1 MSLMHMSDSSRGAKA
16 SFEGLR
22 LNQATVLLEVL
33 RNSAR
38 AERGFVER
46 RFHEHASGFQETL
59 AFLMSI
65 QAVKA
70 NGDALTITEAFR
82 CLEQNKAGGPAA
94 VILQML
100 LETNTPYRREVLT
113 YLRRFHIQDG
123 TATYRPYVGLQSAE
137 SAVRNYLI
145 DLGVLSYDESTA
157 CYLVAR
163 QHNNLYAFAWQER
176 EGVSPAQLRQRMQA
190 REALGLRAEL
200 EMMRFE
206 RLRVSSQFVN
216 RVIHIAVQDVAAGY
230 DILSITLSPDNCV
243 VPRYIEVKAVPAST
257 YCFYWTENELAMAKV
272 FGAWYYLYLVPVGPG
287 GCIDAENVRIISDP
301 HSAVLG
307 PGSGWIVE
315 TGMVKCSLSSTG
327 QDNGLHGEV
336 QE

>member
-1 MSLMHMSDSSRGAKA
+1 MHMSDSSRGAKA

-22 LNQATVLLEVL
+22 LNQTTVLLEVL
-33 RNSAR
+33 KNSAR

-70 NGDALTITEAFR
+70 MGDTLTITEAFR
-82 CLEQNKAGGPAA
+82 SLEQNRAEGPAA
-94 VILQML
+94 VILHML
-100 LETNTPYRREVLT
+100 LETNTPYRREMLT
-113 YLRRFHIQDG
+113 YLRRFRIQDG
-123 TATYRPYVGLQSAE
+123 IATYRPYVELQSAE

-145 DLGVLSYDESTA
+145 DLGVLSYDQSAA
-157 CYLVAR
+157 CYLLAR
-163 QHNNLYAFAWQER
+163 EHSSLYAFAWQER
-176 EGVSPAQLRQRMQA
+176 EGVSPAQLRQQMQA
-190 REALGLRAEL
+190 REALGLRAEF
-200 EMMRFE
+200 EMLRFE
-206 RLRVSSQFVN
+206 QLRVGSQFEN
-216 RVIHIAVQDVAAGY
+216 RVIHIAAEDVAAGY
-230 DILSITLSPDNCV
+230 DILSITLSQDTCV
-243 VPRYIEVKAVPAST
+243 VPRYIEVKAVSSST
-257 YCFYWTENELAMAKV
+257 YCFYWTENELAMAKL

-287 GCIDAENVRIISDP
+287 GCIDAENVRMLSDP

-315 TGMVKCSLSSTG
+315 TGMVKCSLSPTG
-327 QDNGLHGEV
+327 QDDGLHGEV

>member
-1 MSLMHMSDSSRGAKA
+1 MSDSLRGPRP

-22 LNQATVLLEVL
+22 LTQTTVLVEVL
-33 RNSAR
+33 RSSSR

-46 RFHEHASGFQETL
+46 RFHERASGFPETL

-70 NGDALTITEAFR
+70 VGDTLTITEAFG
-82 CLEQNKAGGPAA
+82 CLEQERAGGPAA
-94 VILQML
+94 AILQML
-100 LETNTPYRREVLT
+100 LEADTPYRSEMLA
-113 YLRRFHIQDG
+113 YLRRFRIQDG
-123 TATYRPYVGLQSAE
+123 TATYRPSVELQSAE

-145 DLGVLSYDESTA
+145 DLGVLSYDESAA
-157 CYLVAR
+157 CYVVAR
-163 QHNNLYAFAWQER
+163 EHSNLYAFAWQEGQ
-176 EGVSPAQLRQRMQA
+176 GVSPDQFRQRMQA

-206 RLRVSSQFVN
+206 RLRVGSQFEN
-216 RVIHIAVQDVAAGY
+216 RVIHIGAHDVAAGY
-230 DILSITLSPDNCV
+230 DILSLTLARDNSV
-243 VPRYIEVKAVPAST
+243 VPRYIEVKAVPTAT
-257 YCFYWTENELAMAKV
+257 YCFCWTENELAMAKL
-272 FGAWYYLYLVPVGPG
+272 FGTWYYLYLVPVGPG

-307 PGSGWIVE
+307 PGSGWIVQ